1 MSSVTAP
8 GSAAAAEDNPPNIDA
23 LHIRGEYTRCP
34 CCHYFLVISCLT
46 EHPTFFHATC
56 RAVPGVSAA
65 MRRSLRHAHR
75 KAAKS
80 WIQVDGD
87 AMGEGMDARLRLLSS
102 SLRQVQ

>member
-1 MSSVTAP
+1 M
-8 GSAAAAEDNPPNIDA
+8 
-23 LHIRGEYTRCP
+23 R
-34 CCHYFLVISCLT
+34 
-46 EHPTFFHATC
+46 

>member
-1 MSSVTAP
+1 
-8 GSAAAAEDNPPNIDA
+8 
-23 LHIRGEYTRCP
+23 
-34 CCHYFLVISCLT
+34 
-46 EHPTFFHATC
+46 
-56 RAVPGVSAA
+56 

>member
-1 MSSVTAP
+1 MRV
-8 GSAAAAEDNPPNIDA
+8 
-23 LHIRGEYTRCP
+23 RGAIVAM
-34 CCHYFLVISCLT
+34 FLVISCLT
-46 EHPTFFHATC
+46 KHPPFFMR

-80 WIQVDGD
+80 WIRVDGD